1 MAAGKLLLLAG
12 LALLVFTGY
21 QAMTCESTRLR
32 ASSTSNG
39 NVAAGCPAPLAARPA
54 LLLAR
59 HPARHRLPP
68 SLLLTSADR
77 ENLRLTQQQFEG
89 LPLALMAQ
97 LAAAVAVC
105 VLGGLEVS
113 GGFKPIRVADVPK

>member
-1 MAAGKLLLLAG
+1 ML
-12 LALLVFTGY
+12 
-21 QAMTCESTRLR
+21 RLR
-32 ASSTSNG
+32 EAASSRKCG
-39 NVAAGCPAPLAARPA
+39 RRLRRPPAAHSGADP
-54 LLLAR
+54 
-59 HPARHRLPP
+59 PP
-68 SLLLTSADR
+68 SLAPPAPPCADR

-89 LPLALMAQ
+89 LPLALLAQ